1 MLEIRTAYKN
11 IISGGKRTWLN
22 VAVLSVTLVFMIAYN
37 GLYDGWMEEAVRDSA
52 EQETGDGQFWHPAY
66 ERYDVFSL
74 QDAHGV
80 IPNALQAN
88 SSPVLV
94 VQGSV
99 YPQGRMQNV
108 LLKGIDPQQQV
119 LKIPSEKIVAEE
131 GVVPAMIGRRMA
143 KSIGLDEGGQILL
156 RWRDKNGVFDARE
169 IMIVHV
175 FETKVS
181 GIDNGQ
187 IWLSLH
193 DLQKMTGMTGEA
205 TYIVVSGKPQAK
217 SVDGWGYKSPEFL
230 MADLISMEQAGRIE
244 ALVIYIILLSIA
256 LLAVFDTQTL
266 SIFRRQK
273 EIGTLIALGM
283 TPKNVA
289 GLFTIEGAMY
299 SILAILAAVVWGTP
313 VLFLFAKTGF
323 PLPDSFDNVGMSIGN
338 AMYPVYKFSMIVK
351 TIFVVVIL
359 SALISFLPAQKIARQ
374 NVVYAL
380 KGKIN

>member
-37 GLYDGWMEEAVRDSA
+37 GLYDGWMEEAVRDSG
-52 EQETGDGQFWHPAY
+52 EQEIGAGQFWHPSY

-80 IPNALQAN
+80 IPNALQAH

-119 LKIPSEKIVAEE
+119 LKIPSAKMVAEE
-131 GVVPAMIGRRMA
+131 GVVSAMIGRRMA

-156 RWRDKNGVFDARE
+156 RWRDKNGVFDAQE
-169 IMIVHV
+169 VTIVHV

-187 IWLSLH
+187 IWLPL
-193 DLQKMTGMTGEA
+193 DNLQEMTGMTGEA
-205 TYIVVSGKPQAK
+205 TYIVVSGKPQMK
-217 SVDGWGYKSPEFL
+217 SVDGWDYKSPEYL

-289 GLFTIEGAMY
+289 GLFTIEGTMY
-299 SILAILAAVVWGTP
+299 SIFAIVVALIWGTP
-313 VLFLFAKTGF
+313 VLFVFAKTGF
-323 PLPDSFDNVGMSIGN
+323 PLPDSFDNVGMLTGN

-359 SALISFLPAQKIARQ
+359 SALISFLPARKIAKQ